1 MLALHACTSLSSS
14 RSSTFVSAKPRV
26 CCFIINAADVQPF
39 SVEHRLVPAD
49 SSSTPASLNARVLHV
64 QYFSYV
70 SVSKDAS
77 FQVDSSP
84 VILRFVCT
92 ELRNNTRVQ
101 FQFRQANLDSIHL
114 LKVRFLFFAVTD
126 A

>member
-1 MLALHACTSLSSS
+1 LHACTSLSPS

-26 CCFIINAADVQPF
+26 CCFIINGADVQPF
-39 SVEHRLVPAD
+39 SVDHRLVPAY
-49 SSSTPASLNARVLHV
+49 SSSTPARLNARVLHV

-84 VILRFVCT
+84 VVLRFVCT

-101 FQFRQANLDSIHL
+101 FQFRQVNIQIPYI
-114 LKVRFLFFAVTD
+114 LKSDIQMRSYLYE
-126 A
+126 